1 MDPPKCRDD
10 RCEVKTDCCFYDPQ
24 ARFSL
29 RKNWESLRIYCQEAQ
44 KVYGP
49 YHEQEEAR

>member
-10 RCEVKTDCCFYDPQ
+10 RCEVKDACLLYSPE

-29 RKNWESLRIYCQEAQ
+29 RKNWESPQIYCLEAQ